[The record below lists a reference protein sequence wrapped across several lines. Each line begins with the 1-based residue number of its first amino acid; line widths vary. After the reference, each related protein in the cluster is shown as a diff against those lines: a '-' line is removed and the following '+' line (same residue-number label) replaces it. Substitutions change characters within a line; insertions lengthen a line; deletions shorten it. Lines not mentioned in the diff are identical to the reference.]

1 LNAASVFSILRWK
14 QKGAAMEKYFSI
26 EKITELVIQY
36 TPSLLGALF
45 TLAIGFWIA
54 SRIARLANRAMIKRD
69 FDPTIRPFIR
79 TLISILLKALVL
91 LSAASMF
98 GLQVTSFIAILSA
111 IAFAIGLALQ
121 GTLGHLASGIL
132 ILIFKPFRAGD
143 FIVTQSLSGTV
154 KEIQLFSTIIITIDN
169 RVVILPNASLT
180 NNPVE
185 NLTILGTRRL
195 DMTFGVSYSD
205 NIDKTRS
212 VLEEVAKTCPGMLT
226 DQPLEVF
233 VRTLNNSS
241 VDFVVRLWLNAEN
254 YWPAFFYMQE
264 HVKKAFDREGV
275 RIPFPQ
281 MDVHMKGN

>member
-1 LNAASVFSILRWK
+1 MNA
-14 QKGAAMEKYFSI
+14 YFSI

-36 TPSLLGALF
+36 APSVLGAIF
-45 TLAIGFWIA
+45 TLAVGFWIA
-54 SRIARLANRAMIKRD
+54 SRIARLANKAMIKRD

-79 TLISILLKALVL
+79 TIISILLKALVL

-111 IAFAIGLALQ
+111 VAFAIGLALQ

-132 ILIFKPFRAGD
+132 ILLFKPFRAGD

-154 KEIQLFSTIIITIDN
+154 KEIQLFSTIIITMDN

-195 DMTFGVSYSD
+195 DMTFGVSYTD
-205 NIDKTRS
+205 NLDKVRS
-212 VLEEVAKTCPGMLT
+212 VLESVAKTCPGMLT
-226 DQPLEVF
+226 DQPLEVL

-241 VDFVVRLWLNAEN
+241 VDFVVRLWLNTDD

-275 RIPFPQ
+275 SIPFPQ
-281 MDVHMKGN
+281 MDLHMKDK

>member
-1 LNAASVFSILRWK
+1 
-14 QKGAAMEKYFSI
+14 MEEYLSI

-36 TPSLLGALF
+36 APSVVGALF

-111 IAFAIGLALQ
+111 VAFAIGLALQ

-195 DMTFGVSYSD
+195 DMTFGVSYAD

-212 VLEEVAKTCPGMLT
+212 VLEEVAKACPWILA

-241 VDFVVRLWLNAEN
+241 VDFVVRLWLNTDD
-254 YWPAFFYMQE
+254 YWPAFFHMQE

-275 RIPFPQ
+275 SIPFPQ
-281 MDVHMKGN
+281 MDVHMKGK